1 MAGQPVKRES
11 PISRRAFPFELLHA
25 EGPAN
30 NMPSFHWHDFMEL
43 SWVRRGSGV
52 YEIEDKVFHVSRGD
66 VVIINNC
73 ERHRVTYHP
82 QAPLYETVFHFAP
95 QLLCPREA
103 EGLDAGYLRLFLYD
117 GATFTNA
124 PALPPAVRKEVGR
137 LVAAIREEYSAR
149 RPWSE
154 LMIKARLLT
163 LVTHL
168 LRASGLSE
176 QPDPRGVA
184 ARRRNVARLER
195 ILAHIRRGF
204 ASELSLGGIAA
215 RFDMNPSYF
224 SDYFHRNLGITFS
237 EHLARVR
244 IQEALR
250 LLAEDRQSVTQI
262 ALACGFNTPASFY
275 RAFRRVTGGSPRD
288 VRSGRVLNP
297 IKR

>member
-1 MAGQPVKRES
+1 MDGQPVKRES

-30 NMPSFHWHDFMEL
+30 NMRAFHWHDFMEL
-43 SWVRRGSGV
+43 SYVRRGSGI
-52 YEIEDKVFHVSRGD
+52 YEIEDKVFRVSRGD

-73 ERHRVTYHP
+73 ERHRVTYDP
-82 QAPLYETVFHFAP
+82 AAPLYETVFHFAP

-117 GATFTNA
+117 GATFDNA
-124 PALPPAVRKEVGR
+124 PALPPAVRREVGR
-137 LVAAIREEYSAR
+137 LVADIRVEYAAR
-149 RPWSE
+149 RPWGE

-168 LRASGLSE
+168 LRACGLSE

-184 ARRRNVARLER
+184 ARRRNIARLER
-195 ILAHIRRGF
+195 ILACIRKSF
-204 ASELSLGGIAA
+204 ASELGLGGIAL
-215 RFDMNPSYF
+215 RFGMNPSYF
-224 SDYFHRNLGITFS
+224 SDYFRRNLGITFS

-244 IQEALR
+244 IQEAIR
-250 LLAEDRQSVTQI
+250 LLGEDRQNVTEI

-288 VRSGRVLNP
+288 FRSGRPP
-297 IKR
+297 IQ